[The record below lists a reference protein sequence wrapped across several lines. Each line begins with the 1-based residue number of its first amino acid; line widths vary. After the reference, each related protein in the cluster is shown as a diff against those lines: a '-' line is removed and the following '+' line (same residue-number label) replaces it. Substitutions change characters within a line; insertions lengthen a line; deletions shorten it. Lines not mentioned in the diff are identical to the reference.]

1 MATTRD
7 FNDTVRAD
15 LQNNAE
21 YRRAFLREAVGCV
34 VSGDVET
41 GKSVLRKYINGT
53 VGFVALGEA
62 VGRSPKTLMQML
74 GPKGNPTITNIFDI
88 VAYLQKVEGS
98 ALAVIDAPALRPR
111 KPRLNK
117 SKRQTGKPP
126 VARIQ
131 AAQLTKRSTG

>member
-7 FNDTVRAD
+7 FNETVRAD
-15 LQNNAE
+15 LQHSAE

-74 GPKGNPTITNIFDI
+74 GPKGNPTITNFFDI
-88 VAYLQKVEGS
+88 VTYLQKVEGS
-98 ALAVIDAPALRPR
+98 ALQVIDALRPR
-111 KPRLNK
+111 PTKQHPNK
-117 SKRQTGKPP
+117 SKRQTANSPA
-126 VARIQ
+126 ARKT
-131 AAQLTKRSTG
+131 AA

>member
-7 FNDTVRAD
+7 FNETVRAD
-15 LQNNAE
+15 LQNSAE

-53 VGFVALGEA
+53 LGFVALGEA
-62 VGRSPKTLMQML
+62 IGRSPKTLMQML
-74 GPKGNPTITNIFDI
+74 GPRGNPTITNFFDI
-88 VAYLQKVEGS
+88 VTYLQKVEGS

-111 KPRLNK
+111 KPRPNK
-117 SKRQTGKPP
+117 SKRQTANSPA
-126 VARIQ
+126 ARKK
-131 AAQLTKRSTG
+131 AA

>member
-1 MATTRD
+1 MGTTKD
-7 FNDTVRAD
+7 FNETVRAD
-15 LQNNAE
+15 LQNSAE

-62 VGRSPKTLMQML
+62 VSRSSKTLMQML
-74 GPKGNPTITNIFDI
+74 GPKGNPTISNFFEI

-98 ALAVIDAPALRPR
+98 ALTVVDAPAVRPR
-111 KPRLNK
+111 KPRPGTRNS
-117 SKRQTGKPP
+117 SK
-126 VARIQ
+126 
-131 AAQLTKRSTG
+131 AA